1 MTAQATADSETD
13 PQTQAAAE
21 FARSLGQRR
30 RRAGAPV
37 RTEFVSDEN
46 TPRTPLARLLS
57 GSGDTGG
64 GGRGGQLRVKI
75 YLSLLWVCAKEPYS
89 TTRPA
94 RAWAALLGL
103 DDHEVRGVR
112 RVQQALRDLHERGF
126 IVLHDRG
133 GVPPLVTLLDEHG
146 DRRAY
151 EPPSETYSRLSSFNA
166 PTQQLAP
173 HTYFRMPTTL
183 WTEGHIARLT
193 GPSLAMLLVLLAER
207 RGQDVPV
214 WFSPE
219 RAQERF
225 SLSAGTRRAGL
236 QHLRELGLL
245 RTTTRTVSE
254 DGTYIS
260 FARRRRTHQLI
271 LGTTP

>member
-1 MTAQATADSETD
+1 MTALTTADAATN
-13 PQTQAAAE
+13 PQPQAAAE
-21 FARSLGQRR
+21 FARSLGVRR

-37 RTEFVSDEN
+37 RTEFASDEN
-46 TPRTPLARLLS
+46 VVARTPLARLLS
-57 GSGDTGG
+57 GGDTGG
-64 GGRGGQLRVKI
+64 GGRGGQLRVKL
-75 YLSLLWVCAKEPYS
+75 YLSLLWVCAKEPYN
-89 TTRPA
+89 TIRPA

-126 IVLHDRG
+126 IVLRDRG
-133 GVPPLVTLLDEHG
+133 GTPPLVTLLDEHG
-146 DRRAY
+146 DRSPY
-151 EPPSETYSRLSSFNA
+151 EPPSDTYSRLSSFNA
-166 PTQQLAP
+166 PATNLAR
-173 HTYFRMPTTL
+173 HTYFRVPTTI
-183 WTEGHIARLT
+183 WTHGHIARLT

-219 RAQERF
+219 RAQQRF
-225 SLSAGTRRAGL
+225 SLSVGTRRAGL

-245 RTTTRTVSE
+245 HSATRTVSE

-260 FARRRRTHQLI
+260 FARRRRTHQL
-271 LGTTP
+271 LLDPS

>member
-1 MTAQATADSETD
+1 MTAQATADSVAD
-13 PQTQAAAE
+13 PQGLASAE
-21 FARSLGQRR
+21 FARSLGLRR

-46 TPRTPLARLLS
+46 VARTPLARLLS
-57 GSGDTGG
+57 GGGDTGG
-64 GGRGGQLRVKI
+64 GGRGGQLRVKL
-75 YLSLLWVCAKEPYS
+75 YLSLLLVCAKAPYS

-133 GVPPLVTLLDEHG
+133 GTPPLVTLLDEHG
-146 DRRAY
+146 DRSAY

-166 PTQQLAP
+166 PAHQLAP
-173 HTYFRMPTTL
+173 HTYFRVPTAV
-183 WTEGHIARLT
+183 WTDGHIARLT

-214 WFSPE
+214 WFSPD
-219 RAQERF
+219 RAQQRF

-236 QHLRELGLL
+236 LQLRDLGLL
-245 RTTTRTVSE
+245 HSATRTVSE
-254 DGTYIS
+254 DGSYIS
-260 FARRRRTHQLI
+260 FARRRRTHQL
-271 LGTTP
+271 LLDPK